1 MQVAGTEVEPEMML
15 QFAVLGSG
23 SRGNST
29 LVCHGDSPGLLI
41 DIGLGPRAIDQ
52 RLRSVGS
59 DWSRISSVVLTH
71 THGDHVES
79 STLQVMLKRSI
90 VLYCHESHRE
100 VLDADEGFQRL
111 ERYNLVRFYDGQ
123 PFLAP
128 CGFRVEPIPARHD
141 GPTFGFRIEGV
152 ARRRTRAVA
161 VGYLADTGSWTEAMV
176 EGLRDVDIL
185 GVEFNHDVAM
195 QKSSGR
201 SPALIARNLGDR
213 GHLSNEQGAELVRSV
228 LDRSSREK
236 VGHLVLLHL
245 SEQCNRP
252 ELAIKE
258 AREAVRAAGRR
269 IAIHAARQSP
279 AHPDLRVGTH
289 RRVSVSGPVAEG
301 RPRAASPSRAGAS
314 ACGLLPGLNLDPT

>member
-1 MQVAGTEVEPEMML
+1 MTL

-29 LVCHGDSPGLLI
+29 LVGHADGPGLLI
-41 DIGLGPRAIDQ
+41 DVGLGPRAIDQ
-52 RLRSVGS
+52 RLQSVGS
-59 DWSRISSVVLTH
+59 DWSRIAAVVLTH

-79 STLQVMLKRSI
+79 STLQTMVKRRI
-90 VLYCHESHRE
+90 ALHCHESHRD
-100 VLDADEGFQRL
+100 VLNDDEGFQQL
-111 ERYNLVRFYDGQ
+111 ENLELVRFYDGH

-141 GPTFGFRIEGV
+141 GATFGFRIECV
-152 ARRRTRAVA
+152 ARRRTRAA
-161 VGYLADTGSWTEAMV
+161 GVGYLADTGSWTDAMADS
-176 EGLRDVDIL
+176 LCDVDIL

-213 GHLSNEQGAELVRSV
+213 GHLSNGQGADLVRSV
-228 LDRSSREK
+228 LGRSSREK

-252 ELAIKE
+252 ELALRE
-258 AREAVRAAGRR
+258 AREAVRASGRR
-269 IAIHAARQSP
+269 VTVHAARQSP
-279 AHPDLRVGTH
+279 AHPNLQFGVH
-289 RRVSVSGPVAEG
+289 RALSA
-301 RPRAASPSRAGAS
+301 AGAS
-314 ACGLLPGLNLDPT
+314 TGRNRPPRPAAQAGAMLPGFDRDAP